1 MFMHE
6 TKRQESK
13 GGDEVSLVESQ
24 VSVDEGVCKPDPD
37 LNFGNLS
44 FTVYIRFII
53 FLFFV
58 HDL

>member
-24 VSVDEGVCKPDPD
+24 VSVDEGVRKPDPD
-37 LNFGNLS
+37 LNLGNLS

>member
-1 MFMHE
+1 M
-6 TKRQESK
+6 
-13 GGDEVSLVESQ
+13 SLVESQ

-37 LNFGNLS
+37 LNLGNLS

-53 FLFFV
+53 LLFFV